1 MRVRQA
7 LPSDIS
13 TIVRTMTAAYEKY
26 EPHMDRPPGPVLDD
40 YAHRIASDEAFVA
53 TNTESISG
61 VIFLIEAVDH
71 LLLDNVAVDPA
82 MQGRRI
88 GRHLVDFAKAKAR
101 CRGFSKIR
109 LYTHVV
115 MDANVAYYAS
125 LGWEETHGGEQSG
138 YARIF
143 MRKRFV

>member
-1 MRVRQA
+1 M
-7 LPSDIS
+7 
-13 TIVRTMTAAYEKY
+13 
-26 EPHMDRPPGPVLDD
+26 LDD
-40 YAHRIASDEAFVA
+40 YAQRIASHEAFVA

-61 VIFLIEAVDH
+61 VIILIEAADH

-88 GRHLVDFAKAKAR
+88 GRHLVDFPEAEAR
-101 CRGFSKIR
+101 RRGFSEIR

-115 MDANVAYYAS
+115 MDANVAYYET
-125 LGWEETHGGEQSG
+125 LGWEATHRGEQNS

>member
-13 TIVRTMTAAYEKY
+13 TIVRIVKAAYKKY
-26 EPHMDRPPGPVLDD
+26 VPHMARPPGPMLDD
-40 YAHRIASDEAFVA
+40 YAQRIANDEAFVA
-53 TNTESISG
+53 TDTESISG
-61 VIFLIEAVDH
+61 VIILIEAADH

-82 MQGRRI
+82 MQGQRI
-88 GRHLVDFAKAKAR
+88 GRHLVDFAEAEAR
-101 CRGFSKIR
+101 RRGYSEIR

-115 MDANVAYYAS
+115 MDANVAYYES
-125 LGWEETHGGEQSG
+125 LGWEETHRGEQNG

-143 MRKRFV
+143 MRKRLV